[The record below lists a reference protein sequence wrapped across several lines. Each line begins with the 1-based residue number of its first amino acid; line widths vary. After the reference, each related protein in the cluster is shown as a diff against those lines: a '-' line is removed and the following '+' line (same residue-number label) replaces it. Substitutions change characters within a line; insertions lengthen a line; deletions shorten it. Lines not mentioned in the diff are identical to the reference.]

1 MSDEDL
7 AVTVHVGAEI
17 FVPERPQ
24 KHRIVSFFGPCA
36 PSKRMRSISPVRLGS
51 VMNDIDSYEMR
62 LIAPPSSSSRIRNF
76 DTDFV
81 LTLLVGNIESRRHWG
96 EGLKAAV
103 KVDALNFF

>member
-1 MSDEDL
+1 MRTL
-7 AVTVHVGAEI
+7 AVTVHRGVEI
-17 FVPERPQ
+17 FVPEQPQ

-36 PSKRMRSISPVRLGS
+36 PSTRMRSISPVRLGP

-81 LTLLVGNIESRRHWG
+81 LTLPNPLRLVGNIESRR
-96 EGLKAAV
+96 
-103 KVDALNFF
+103 ALG